1 MAGKL
6 KILNATGHAELA
18 WEEVTDKT
26 RTKAEALF
34 TEALAKGGTP
44 YEMDG
49 DNVGKKVEGNKLP
62 ETGTIVVAPRLV
74 GG

>member
-26 RTKAEALF
+26 RTEAEGLFAEALK
-34 TEALAKGGTP
+34 KGATP
-44 YEMDG
+44 FEMDG
-49 DNVGKKVEGNKLP
+49 DNVGKKIEDGKLP
-62 ETGTIVVAPRLV
+62 ATGTIVVVPRLV

>member
-1 MAGKL
+1 MAGRL

-26 RTKAEALF
+26 RTEAEALF
-34 TEALAKGGTP
+34 ADALAKGGTP
-44 YEMDG
+44 FEMDG
-49 DNVGKKVEGNKLP
+49 DNVGKKIEDNKLP

>member
-18 WEEVTDKT
+18 WEEVTDET
-26 RTKAEALF
+26 RTEAEALF
-34 TEALAKGGTP
+34 ADALAKGGTP

-49 DNVGKKVEGNKLP
+49 DNVGKKVEGGKLP